1 MEIEQ
6 AAALLKSSQYTI
18 ALTGAGI
25 STPSGIPDFRSGK
38 NGLWQK
44 HNPLKVASLSAF
56 RTRPEDF
63 FSWFQPFA
71 RLIYYAEPN
80 QAHYSLA
87 SMEMEGMLKTVI
99 TQNIDGLH
107 QKAGSRSVLEV
118 HGTLYTLTC
127 GRCYLQHKAEDFE
140 CSYLVTGKIPTCS
153 QCGGVLKP
161 DVILFQEQLPR
172 SVWLDTEKEIAK
184 CGLMI
189 VVGTSLEVN
198 PVAQLP
204 YKVLAHGGKLLIINE
219 QETYLNERADVVINR
234 DAAEILPAILEKLT
248 DV

>member
-1 MEIEQ
+1 MQIEQ
-6 AAALLKSSQYTI
+6 AADLLKSSQYII

-38 NGLWQK
+38 NGLWK
-44 HNPLKVASLSAF
+44 KYNPLKVASLSAF

-63 FSWFQPFA
+63 FSWFQPLA

-80 QAHYSLA
+80 PAHYSLA
-87 SMEMEGMLKTVI
+87 SLEKLGMMKSVI

-118 HGTLYTLTC
+118 HGTLFTLTC
-127 GRCYLQHKAEDFE
+127 GRCYLQHDAEDFE
-140 CSYLVTGKIPTCS
+140 CSYLVTGNIPTCS
-153 QCGGVLKP
+153 QCGGILKP

-172 SVWLDTEKEIAK
+172 SVWLAAEEEIAK
-184 CGLMI
+184 SDLMI
-189 VVGTSLEVN
+189 VVGSSLEVT

-204 YKVLAHGGKLLIINE
+204 YKVLAQRGKLLIINE
-219 QETYLNERADVVINR
+219 QKTYLNDRATLVIND
-234 DAAEILPAILEKLT
+234 DAAKVLPAILEKLT